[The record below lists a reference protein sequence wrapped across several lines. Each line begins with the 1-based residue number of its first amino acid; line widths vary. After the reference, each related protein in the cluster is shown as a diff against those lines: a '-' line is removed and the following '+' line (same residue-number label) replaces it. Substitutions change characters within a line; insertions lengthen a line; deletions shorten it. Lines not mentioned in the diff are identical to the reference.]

1 MRFLR
6 SYIRFVDE
14 VNYRIGRIAMY
25 GLFAMM
31 AILLWSIISK
41 AAFSPSLWTLEAAQF
56 AMVAYFFF
64 GGPYAIQMGSNVRMD
79 LLYENW
85 SLKKKAAVDA
95 ITVFCLITYLV
106 VLLWGAWASFSYSI
120 EYGERSRSIWH
131 PYLWPIKLA
140 LVVATILMIAQ
151 AVSEF
156 FKDIL
161 RLSGETPPGRN
172 PGDQHDDPASRTVGE
187 ETGR

>member
-1 MRFLR
+1 
-6 SYIRFVDE
+6 
-14 VNYRIGRIAMY
+14 
-25 GLFAMM
+25 
-31 AILLWSIISK
+31 
-41 AAFSPSLWTLEAAQF
+41 
-56 AMVAYFFF
+56 MVAYFFF

-106 VLLWGAWASFSYSI
+106 VLLWGAWESFSYSI

-161 RLSGETPPGRN
+161 RLSGEIPPGRN
-172 PGDQHDDPASRTVGE
+172 PGDQHDAASATIGE
-187 ETGR
+187 ESGR